1 MKIIT
6 SEAVFKGH
14 PDKICDQIS
23 DAILDECLKQDKN
36 SRVAIE
42 TLIKNDLVVIAGEL
56 TTNAK
61 INYKDIVV
69 KVLSDLG
76 YEKPGAAA
84 FAQYFYQFY
93 RDRFWQG
100 KYAKLIFFVKNS
112 DIDNIFQNVDLGGF
126 AIPFCTPW
134 FMDNEELE
142 KTSNQI
148 NEDTLI
154 K

>member
-76 YEKPGAAA
+76 YENLANLKVQVEVSKQSNDIALGVDKDGAG
-84 FAQYFYQFY
+84 
-93 RDRFWQG
+93 DQG
-100 KYAKLIFFVKNS
+100 IMYGYATNETKELMPLPIVLARRIAKFSYPKS
-112 DIDNIFQNVDLGGF
+112 DN
-126 AIPFCTPW
+126 
-134 FMDNEELE
+134 
-142 KTSNQI
+142 
-148 NEDTLI
+148 TLTTI
-154 K
+154 SL